1 MIHVVYVMWLRQ
13 IKRYWR
19 SKSRL
24 IGSLG
29 QSILFLVAFGFGFSP
44 VFAKAGGVDY
54 MQFLAPG
61 IIAMSILFTSMFT
74 GIEVVWDRKFGF
86 LKETLVAPIPRTSIM
101 VGRTLGGATIGVA
114 QGLVVFAITLLLG
127 FRPDSWAA
135 LPTALVFMFLMAT
148 LLTAFGTAIAS
159 KIEDMQAFPMI
170 MNFIIMPMFFLSG
183 ALFPLE
189 DLPPVMNYVIQL
201 NPLTYGVDGLRGSLT
216 GQLTFSLPLDLI
228 VVFGLALAVTVVGSK
243 MFSHMEV

>member
-1 MIHVVYVMWLRQ
+1 MIKVVYVMWLRQ
-13 IKRYWR
+13 LKRYWR

-24 IGSLG
+24 IGSIG
-29 QSILFLVAFGFGFSP
+29 QSVLFLVAFGFGFSP
-44 VFAKAGGVDY
+44 VFAKAGEGDY

-61 IIAMSILFTSMFT
+61 IISMSILFTSMFT

-86 LKETLVAPIPRTSIM
+86 LKETLVAPIPRYAIM
-101 VGRTLGGATIGVA
+101 LGRTLGGATIGIL
-114 QGLVVFAITLLLG
+114 QGLVVFGITLVLG
-127 FRPDSWAA
+127 FRPMNWLFFPAA
-135 LPTALVFMFLMAT
+135 LFFMFLMAT

-189 DLPPVMNYVIQL
+189 DLPAFMDVAIKL
-201 NPLTYGVDGLRGSLT
+201 NPLTYGVDGLRWALT
-216 GQLTFSLPLDLI
+216 GANTFNVILDVGVVLLLALI
-228 VVFGLALAVTVVGSK
+228 VNLVGSK
-243 MFSHMEV
+243 LFSEIEI